1 MMDISK
7 YIVPLIAAAAF
18 MSSPVIAAEMQSGC
32 EKPGAPQEIDGK
44 VMKVDMDQKQITIV
58 DNKGTTHVMK
68 ASEETL
74 KKYKPGDILKATLR
88 CPTN

>member
-1 MMDISK
+1 MTISK

-32 EKPGAPQEIDGK
+32 EKPGAPQEINGK
-44 VMKVDMDQKQITIV
+44 VMKVDAAKQEITLQ
-58 DNKGTTHVMK
+58 DSSGTTHVMK

-74 KKYKPGDILKATLR
+74 KKYKAGDSLKATLR
-88 CPTN
+88 CPAN